1 VRDERGN
8 LIYFEEPDEVGF
20 KGDEEDGHRQAK
32 PAQADPSSDVPRQAH
47 QLLPIA
53 GTVEDKEAAT
63 FPASAL
69 TSATNTGPSSPSEI
83 KKIPRPVNPKEAQSG
98 SSRVEFFLLLEDLTA
113 GMKRPCIMDLKMG
126 TRQYGVEASP
136 KKQKSQQGKC
146 AKTTSRE
153 LGVRVCGLQVWDVAT
168 QSYVFKDKYFGRNV
182 KAGREFQDTLTRFL
196 YDGVD
201 PASILRHIP
210 TVLQKL
216 SQLEA
221 IVRRLNGYRFYAA
234 SLLMFYD
241 GDTSPSDGYDTIDD
255 SSTDFATD
263 TEDINATRRRKR
275 NRREIDFKMAD
286 FANSVTAGDLG
297 ADKPCP
303 PQHPNEP
310 DRGFL
315 RGLRSLRRYFLKI
328 QADTRAEMGLAS
340 RIRDGMPQEVEL
352 EDDYSDEGWV
362 SE

>member
-1 VRDERGN
+1 
-8 LIYFEEPDEVGF
+8 
-20 KGDEEDGHRQAK
+20 
-32 PAQADPSSDVPRQAH
+32 
-47 QLLPIA
+47 
-53 GTVEDKEAAT
+53 
-63 FPASAL
+63 
-69 TSATNTGPSSPSEI
+69 
-83 KKIPRPVNPKEAQSG
+83 
-98 SSRVEFFLLLEDLTA
+98 
-113 GMKRPCIMDLKMG
+113 M
-126 TRQYGVEASP
+126 
-136 KKQKSQQGKC
+136 
-146 AKTTSRE
+146 
-153 LGVRVCGLQVWDVAT
+153 AT
-168 QSYVFKDKYFGRNV
+168 QSYVFKDKYFGRNI

-221 IVRRLNGYRFYAA
+221 IIRRLNGYRFYAA

-241 GDTSPSDGYDTIDD
+241 GDTSSSDGYDTVDD

-263 TEDINATRRRKR
+263 TEDVSATRRRKR
-275 NRREIDFKMAD
+275 NPREIDFKMAD

-297 ADKPCP
+297 TDKPCP

-328 QADTRAEMGLAS
+328 QADTRAEMGLA
-340 RIRDGMPQEVEL
+340 RRVQDGIPQEVEL
-352 EDDYSDEGWV
+352 EVDESDEGEV